1 MELNP
6 VRAGKQEVQ
15 VEVHRMLKRAIAV
28 GCFLAAVVAPAFAHG
43 APRGQAKAT
52 VTGKAITIDYGRPS
66 LQGRD
71 MLAKAQPGDAWRLGA
86 DAPTTLATGA
96 DLSFGAVSVPK
107 GTYILTATKDDQ
119 GGWTLNIRNDADR
132 TKIVA
137 AVPLTASPLKDN
149 VEEFTIEL
157 RAVARDKGELE
168 LRWGTTALGVAFTG
182 K

>member
-1 MELNP
+1 
-6 VRAGKQEVQ
+6 
-15 VEVHRMLKRAIAV
+15 MLKGGTV
-28 GCFLAAVVAPAFAHG
+28 LVFFLGVLVAPAFAHG

-52 VTGKAITIDYGRPS
+52 VAGKSITVDYGRPS

-71 MLAKAQPGDAWRLGA
+71 MLAKAQPGDAWRMGA

-107 GTYILTATKDDQ
+107 GTYILTATKDDK

-132 TKIVA
+132 TKVVA
-137 AVPLTASPLKDN
+137 DVPLTASTLKDSA
-149 VEEFTIEL
+149 EEFTIEL
-157 RAVARDKGELE
+157 RGVARDKGELE
-168 LRWGTTALGVAFTG
+168 LQWGTTALGAAFTG